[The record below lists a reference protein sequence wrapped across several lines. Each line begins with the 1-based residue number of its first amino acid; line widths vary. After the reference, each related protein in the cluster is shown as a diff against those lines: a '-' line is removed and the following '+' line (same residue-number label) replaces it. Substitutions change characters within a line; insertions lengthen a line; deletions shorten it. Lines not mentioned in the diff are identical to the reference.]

1 MSDHEK
7 VNQEIETT
15 EDASKEFETPAEK
28 FSRIGSVRLSKVL
41 EAMRVLRNCAAPG
54 YEYTPE
60 QVAKVDSLIMAEHA
74 KLMAAFKGER
84 IVEKQPNLL

>member
-1 MSDHEK
+1 MADHENN
-7 VNQEIETT
+7 NQEVETV
-15 EDASKEFETPAEK
+15 EEAGQAGETNAER
-28 FSRIGSVRLSKVL
+28 FSRIGSMRLSKVL
-41 EAMRVLRNCAAPG
+41 DAMRVLRNCAAPG

-60 QVAKVDSLIMAEHA
+60 QVAKVDQLIMAEHA